1 MYIYMLFP
9 HNVIASPARAPPL
22 PTGTVTAQITL
33 REQNGSAYNENIP
46 AYNENIFLCN
56 SSKANIK

>member
-1 MYIYMLFP
+1 MLFP
-9 HNVIASPARAPPL
+9 HNVIASPARAPLL
-22 PTGTVTAQITL
+22 PTGTVYQITL